1 MADHK
6 AGELDLNHGNA
17 SPSQEGTAMP
27 ALTTVPTSITL
38 STEQFE
44 KLYLTPLRHRQP
56 ALTKTFG
63 NPTPL
68 CVPNLRLSATKLEHS
83 KYIYSA
89 LGGFVVTTTPLSC
102 CLMAWRGAG
111 GNGIAFTGPIIFLG
125 GTLLVITSILEFILG
140 NTFPCVV
147 FGTIGGFWFA
157 FGATQIPAFNAA
169 APYSTSTT
177 NTMEGLQSPE
187 FLNTYGTSPS
197 SSPFLSTTHRLTK
210 EQNKPA
216 FLFIAMAI
224 LVTIY
229 MICATRTNLVYVLI
243 FAALILVFVCL
254 AAAYWRLAD
263 GDTVVGNRLVVGAGA
278 ALFVAS
284 LLGFYLLVVQL
295 FEALGFPVIL
305 PVGDLSRF
313 WSRVEGRDNER
324 DVEMVGDVQAKS

>member
-1 MADHK
+1 
-6 AGELDLNHGNA
+6 
-17 SPSQEGTAMP
+17 MP

-68 CVPNLRLSATKLEHS
+68 
-83 KYIYSA
+83 A

-187 FLNTYGTSPS
+187 FLNTY
-197 SSPFLSTTHRLTK
+197 
-210 EQNKPA
+210 A

-254 AAAYWRLAD
+254 AAAYWCLAD
-263 GDTVVGNRLVVGAGA
+263 GDVGVGSRLIVGAGA

-295 FEALGFPVIL
+295 FEALGFPVNL
-305 PVGDLSRF
+305 PVGDLSGF
-313 WSRVEGRDNER
+313 WGRVEGRDSER
-324 DVEMVGDVQAKS
+324 DVEMVGDIGEKS

>member
-6 AGELDLNHGNA
+6 AGSEPDLNPSRA
-17 SPSQEGTAMP
+17 SPPREGTAMP

-38 STEQFE
+38 STEHFE

-56 ALTKTFG
+56 ELTKTFG

-68 CVPNLRLSATKLEHS
+68 
-83 KYIYSA
+83 A

-157 FGATQIPAFNAA
+157 FGATQTPAFNAA

-177 NTMEGLQSPE
+177 NTMEGLHNPE
-187 FLNTYGTSPS
+187 FLNTY
-197 SSPFLSTTHRLTK
+197 
-210 EQNKPA
+210 A
-216 FLFIAMAI
+216 FLFISMAT

-229 MICATRTNLVYVLI
+229 MICATRTSVVYVLI
-243 FAALILVFVCL
+243 FAALIVVFVCL
-254 AAAYWRLAD
+254 AAAYWRLA
-263 GDTVVGNRLVVGAGA
+263 GGAAIIGNRLIVGAGA

-284 LLGFYLLVVQL
+284 LLGFYLLLQL
-295 FEALGFPVIL
+295 FEASGFPVNL
-305 PVGDLSRF
+305 PVGDLSGF
-313 WSRVEGRDNER
+313 WGRGRDGGR
-324 DVEMVGDVQAKS
+324 DVEMVGDVGGEV

>member
-1 MADHK
+1 
-6 AGELDLNHGNA
+6 
-17 SPSQEGTAMP
+17 MP

-68 CVPNLRLSATKLEHS
+68 
-83 KYIYSA
+83 A

-111 GNGIAFTGPIIFLG
+111 GNGIVFTGPIIFLG

-187 FLNTYGTSPS
+187 FLDTY
-197 SSPFLSTTHRLTK
+197 
-210 EQNKPA
+210 A
-216 FLFIAMAI
+216 FLFITMAI

-254 AAAYWRLAD
+254 AAAYWCLAD
-263 GDTVVGNRLVVGAGA
+263 GDAVVGSRLIVGAGA

-295 FEALGFPVIL
+295 FEALGFPVNL
-305 PVGDLSRF
+305 PVGDLSGF
-313 WSRVEGRDNER
+313 WGRGEGRDSER
-324 DVEMVGDVQAKS
+324 DVEMVGDVGEKP

>member
-6 AGELDLNHGNA
+6 VGELDLNYSNA
-17 SPSQEGTAMP
+17 SPSQEGTTMP
-27 ALTTVPTSITL
+27 ALTTAPTSVTL

-68 CVPNLRLSATKLEHS
+68 
-83 KYIYSA
+83 A

-187 FLNTYGTSPS
+187 FLNTY
-197 SSPFLSTTHRLTK
+197 
-210 EQNKPA
+210 A
-216 FLFIAMAI
+216 FLFITMAI

-263 GDTVVGNRLVVGAGA
+263 GDVGVGSRLIVGAGA

-295 FEALGFPVIL
+295 FEALGFPVNL
-305 PVGDLSRF
+305 PVGDLSRL
-313 WSRVEGRDNER
+313 WGRGERRDSER
-324 DVEMVGDVQAKS
+324 DVEMVGDVGGKS

>member
-68 CVPNLRLSATKLEHS
+68 
-83 KYIYSA
+83 A

-187 FLNTYGTSPS
+187 FLNTY
-197 SSPFLSTTHRLTK
+197 
-210 EQNKPA
+210 A

-263 GDTVVGNRLVVGAGA
+263 GDVVVGNRLVVGAGA

-295 FEALGFPVIL
+295 FEALEFPVNL

-313 WSRVEGRDNER
+313 WGKVEGR
-324 DVEMVGDVQAKS
+324 

>member
-1 MADHK
+1 
-6 AGELDLNHGNA
+6 
-17 SPSQEGTAMP
+17 MP
-27 ALTTVPTSITL
+27 ALTTIPTSITL

-68 CVPNLRLSATKLEHS
+68 
-83 KYIYSA
+83 A

-157 FGATQIPAFNAA
+157 FGATQTPAFNAA

-177 NTMEGLQSPE
+177 NTIEGLHSPE
-187 FLNTYGTSPS
+187 FLNTY
-197 SSPFLSTTHRLTK
+197 
-210 EQNKPA
+210 A
-216 FLFIAMAI
+216 FLFISMAI

-229 MICATRTNLVYVLI
+229 MVCATRTNAVYVLI
-243 FAALILVFVCL
+243 FAALIVVFVCL

-263 GDTVVGNRLVVGAGA
+263 GDAIIGNRLIVGAGA

-295 FEALGFPVIL
+295 FEALGFPVNL
-305 PVGDLSRF
+305 PVGDLTGF
-313 WSRVEGRDNER
+313 WGRGRDDGR
-324 DVEMVGDVQAKS
+324 DVEMVGEVGRKV

>member
-6 AGELDLNHGNA
+6 AGSELDLHNSRA
-17 SPSQEGTAMP
+17 PPSQEGIIMP
-27 ALTTVPTSITL
+27 PLTTVPTSITL

-56 ALTKTFG
+56 VLTKTLG

-68 CVPNLRLSATKLEHS
+68 
-83 KYIYSA
+83 A

-111 GNGIAFTGPIIFLG
+111 GSGIAFTGPIIFLG
-125 GTLLVITSILEFILG
+125 GTLLVLTSILEFILG

-157 FGATQIPAFNAA
+157 FGATQLPSFNAA

-177 NTMEGLQSPE
+177 NTIEGLHSPE
-187 FLNTYGTSPS
+187 FLNTY
-197 SSPFLSTTHRLTK
+197 
-210 EQNKPA
+210 A
-216 FLFIAMAI
+216 FLFITMAA

-229 MICATRTNLVYVLI
+229 MICATRTNAVYVLI

-263 GDTVVGNRLVVGAGA
+263 GATVVGNRLIVGAGA

-295 FEALGFPVIL
+295 FEALGFPFTL
-305 PVGDLSRF
+305 PVGDLSGF
-313 WSRVEGRDNER
+313 WVRYDNKRRNEER
-324 DVEMVGDVQAKS
+324 DVEMAGDFEGKS

>member
-6 AGELDLNHGNA
+6 PGELDLNHSNA
-17 SPSQEGTAMP
+17 SPSQEGTTMP

-68 CVPNLRLSATKLEHS
+68 
-83 KYIYSA
+83 A

-187 FLNTYGTSPS
+187 FLNTY
-197 SSPFLSTTHRLTK
+197 
-210 EQNKPA
+210 A

-263 GDTVVGNRLVVGAGA
+263 GDVGVGSRLIVGAGA

-284 LLGFYLLVVQL
+284 LLGFYLLIVQL
-295 FEALGFPVIL
+295 FEALGFPVNL
-305 PVGDLSRF
+305 PVGDLSVF
-313 WSRVEGRDNER
+313 WGRVEGRDSER
-324 DVEMVGDVQAKS
+324 DVEMVGDIGEKS